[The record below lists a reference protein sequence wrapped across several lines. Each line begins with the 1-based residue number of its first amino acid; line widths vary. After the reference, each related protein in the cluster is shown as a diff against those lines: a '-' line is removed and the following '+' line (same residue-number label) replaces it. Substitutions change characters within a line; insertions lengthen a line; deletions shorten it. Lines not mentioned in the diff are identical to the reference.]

1 MPTLILTI
9 IQTLINWDIHAS
21 LFINGMH
28 CAFLDNFMMMFS
40 GRFVWIPM
48 YVSLLIV
55 MIRNFPIR
63 VNLICL
69 LVSVILITVI
79 DQTSSAILR
88 PLLCRPRPA
97 NADSPIVA
105 LVHVVDNYRGGHYG
119 FPSSHAANCW
129 GAAFFVFYVF
139 RRHVLSRTFAAWA
152 LVMCWSRVYLGVH
165 YVGDIIFGT
174 FIGFVEASI
183 IYFFFQK
190 GMHKTTE
197 SFKPIDG
204 MSSPKLFIPSIVCA
218 VETGLMLIIAC
229 FTRFSF

>member
-1 MPTLILTI
+1 MPTLLLTI
-9 IQTLINWDIHAS
+9 LDTLINWDIHAS

-28 CAFLDNFMMMFS
+28 CGYLDNFMMMFS

-55 MIRNFPIR
+55 MLRNFPIR

-69 LVSVILITVI
+69 VVSVLLITAI
-79 DQTSSAILR
+79 DQTSSSLLR
-88 PLLCRPRPA
+88 PILCRPRPA
-97 NADSPIVA
+97 NIDSPIDQF
-105 LVHVVDNYRGGHYG
+105 VHVVDNYRGGHYG

-139 RRHVLSRTFAAWA
+139 RRHVLSRTFAIWA

-190 GMHKTTE
+190 GLHTTTE

-204 MSSPKLFIPSIVCA
+204 PGSPKLYIPSIVCG
-218 VETGLMLIIAC
+218 VETLLMLIIAC